1 MCALRT
7 VQRECTA
14 VPLLSGMG
22 KRRSFTH
29 PETDKLGESTAAD
42 ETSAPRD
49 VPDRVIHL
57 SDLIWNIHSEIS
69 GDAQIAAEPCVL
81 RQLRKDLAAA

>member
-1 MCALRT
+1 MCALCT

-42 ETSAPRD
+42 EASAPGD
-49 VPDRVIHL
+49 VPDRIYHHL
-57 SDLIWNIHSEIS
+57 SGLKSGSIHSEIS
-69 GDAQIAAEPCVL
+69 ERCRNCSTDHAPCGS
-81 RQLRKDLAAA
+81 